1 MLHKCAIVVPKVVKR
16 GVPMNLIRA
25 ELIAKGL
32 VKELAPFCERVEVVG
47 SIRRRKQYV
56 NDIDILL
63 APKGEMLFDLMAKI
77 VALGSEDG
85 MRIAN
90 KKTILLKDALEEIK
104 AELWFTT
111 PERWPVMLLVRTGGT
126 KSNKKIAKLCENK
139 KWHLSV
145 GEGSILDENGKRL
158 PIKEEEDIYKYLGIP
173 FIEASWRE

>member
-1 MLHKCAIVVPKVVKR
+1 
-16 GVPMNLIRA
+16 MNLIRA
-25 ELIAKGL
+25 EAIAKGL
-32 VKELAPFCERVEVVG
+32 IKQLEPFCEKIGVVG
-47 SIRRRKQYV
+47 NIRRKKQYV

-63 APKGEMLFDLMAKI
+63 APKGEMLFDLMGKI

-85 MRIAN
+85 MKIAS
-90 KKTILLKDALEEIK
+90 KKTILLKDEVEEIK

-145 GEGSILDENGKRL
+145 SDGAIFDENGKKL
-158 PIKEEEDIYKYLGIP
+158 PIKEEHDIFTHLGIP